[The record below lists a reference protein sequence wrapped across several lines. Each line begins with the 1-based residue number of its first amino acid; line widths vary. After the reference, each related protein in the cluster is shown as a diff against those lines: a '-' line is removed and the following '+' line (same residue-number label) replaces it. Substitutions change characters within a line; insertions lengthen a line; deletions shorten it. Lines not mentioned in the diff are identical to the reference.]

1 MFTVFEIRG
10 DNLCCGS
17 CELPA
22 GNRAFFFR
30 SGLMCW
36 LFHVPD
42 GAVQPATPR
51 HVVALVSRAPEIEPY
66 VVVSSWVLRKRAD
79 RQFRR
84 HGRRRA
90 TVRCVRTRAADTCT
104 PTPASMLAWVARRY
118 RVPVLRASLHA
129 PIVVGDSWVRIG
141 RGNDYIVLGH
151 DHATHETADGE
162 RRLSYRRN
170 AAEIAE
176 LVGHK
181 LRAWL

>member
-22 GNRAFFFR
+22 GFRVFFFR
-30 SGLMCW
+30 GGLMCW
-36 LFHVPD
+36 TIDIPE
-42 GAVQPATPR
+42 GAVQPAAPR

-90 TVRCVRTRAADTCT
+90 TVRCVRLERLYIHSDAGEHV
-104 PTPASMLAWVARRY
+104 AWVARRY
-118 RVPVLRASLHA
+118 RVPVLRASARA
-129 PIVVGDSWVRIG
+129 PIVVGESWVGIG

-170 AAEIAE
+170 AAEISE
-176 LVGHK
+176 LVGRK
-181 LRAWL
+181 LRAWT

>member
-22 GNRAFFFR
+22 GSNRLCFVG
-30 SGLMCW
+30 GLSVW
-36 LFHVPD
+36 LLGVPD
-42 GAVQPATPR
+42 DHVQPAGPR
-51 HVVALVSRAPEIEPY
+51 DVVAIVSRSPAVEPY
-66 VVVSSWVLRKRAD
+66 ATVTSWVVRQRAD

-84 HGRRRA
+84 HGRWRA
-90 TVRCVRTRAADTCT
+90 TVRCVRLERLYIHSDAGEHV
-104 PTPASMLAWVARRY
+104 AWVARRY
-118 RVPVLRASLHA
+118 RVPVLRASVA
-129 PIVVGDSWVRIG
+129 RRSSSARAGSGSAEATTTSCSAI
-141 RGNDYIVLGH
+141 

>member
-22 GNRAFFFR
+22 GSNRLCFVG
-30 SGLMCW
+30 GLSVW
-36 LFHVPD
+36 LLGVPD
-42 GAVQPATPR
+42 DHVQPAGPR
-51 HVVALVSRAPEIEPY
+51 DVVAIVSRSPAVEPY
-66 VVVSSWVLRKRAD
+66 ATVASWVVRQRAD

-90 TVRCVRTRAADTCT
+90 TVRCVRLERLYIHSDAGEHV
-104 PTPASMLAWVARRY
+104 AWVARRY

-176 LVGHK
+176 LVHGS
-181 LRAWL
+181 LRAWT

>member
-1 MFTVFEIRG
+1 MLACFDVHG
-10 DNLCCGS
+10 DHLCYGS
-17 CELPA
+17 CGLPA

-42 GAVQPATPR
+42 GAVRPAAPR

-66 VVVSSWVLRKRAD
+66 VVVSSWVLRTRMD

-84 HGRRRA
+84 HGRWRA
-90 TVRCVRTRAADTCT
+90 TVRCVRIEWLIVHPDAGEHVG
-104 PTPASMLAWVARRY
+104 WVARRY
-118 RVPVLRASLHA
+118 RVPVLRASECA
-129 PIVVGDSWVRIG
+129 PIVVGESWVGIG

-170 AAEIAE
+170 AAEISE
-176 LVGHK
+176 LVHGS
-181 LRAWL
+181 LRAWT